1 MTPNERARRAQTLI
15 TLADELDHY
24 RQMLMDTRKE
34 VHLMSGEARKMADRI
49 LAGDSASDSPMVTT
63 CNTDPWCVVDVPC

>member
-24 RQMLMDTRKE
+24 RQMLMDNRKE

-49 LAGDSASDSPMVTT
+49 LAGDFGE
-63 CNTDPWCVVDVPC
+63 